1 MDCVRANISV
11 SCRKQTVGSTNSD
24 AAVGTKEE
32 GDHLRGVDHMAK
44 GKKRVERNI
53 VLSFGEP
60 LAERGGLWLLELTK
74 LSIC

>member
-11 SCRKQTVGSTNSD
+11 TCRKQTVGGTNSD

-44 GKKRVERNI
+44 GKKRDGNSCGEEYC
-53 VLSFGEP
+53 FGFWR
-60 LAERGGLWLLELTK
+60 AFG
-74 LSIC
+74 